1 MFLKN
6 FIILG
11 WLAADHDPVL
21 WESCSTGESTL
32 PFVWVVESAVTSGLL
47 CGTRSL
53 SSAMN
58 NSVKLTPYYIVSTCK
73 NAYRS
78 TGGAIPEFEVGNL

>member
-1 MFLKN
+1 MCVKN
-6 FIILG
+6 FIILD
-11 WLAADHDPVL
+11 WLAAEPDPVL
-21 WESCSTGESTL
+21 WESCSTGESML

-53 SSAMN
+53 SSAMK

-73 NAYRS
+73 NAYWS
-78 TGGAIPEFEVGNL
+78 TGGANPEFEVGNL